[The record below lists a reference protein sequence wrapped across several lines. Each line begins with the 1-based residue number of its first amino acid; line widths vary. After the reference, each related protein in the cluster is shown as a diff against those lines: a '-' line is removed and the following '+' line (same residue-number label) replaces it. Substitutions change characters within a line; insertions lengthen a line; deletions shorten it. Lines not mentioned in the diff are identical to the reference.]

1 MRLASDN
8 EYRWVGIGGTLIII
22 GILAWLFMLD
32 GPDETQQALNT
43 KFGVSAEQSPN
54 ADIFARDAQA
64 VTN

>member
-8 EYRWVGIGGTLIII
+8 EYRWVGIGGTLIIV

-32 GPDETQQALNT
+32 RPDETQQALNK
-43 KFGVSAEQSPN
+43 KFEVAAEQRPN
-54 ADIFARDAQA
+54 ADMIAGDAQA